1 MCNNTIHLLESFI
14 EIGSSVSQQN
24 YTFYRT
30 LIFIVNYC
38 IKRIYLRAFFF
49 FSHLIYYNCFKC
61 LFIYLIDL
69 FKRLEREYYA
79 IFIYFDIYHAIFITN
94 FFSF

>member
-49 FSHLIYYNCFKC
+49 PLTLFTTTALNVY
-61 LFIYLIDL
+61 LFI
-69 FKRLEREYYA
+69 
-79 IFIYFDIYHAIFITN
+79 
-94 FFSF
+94 